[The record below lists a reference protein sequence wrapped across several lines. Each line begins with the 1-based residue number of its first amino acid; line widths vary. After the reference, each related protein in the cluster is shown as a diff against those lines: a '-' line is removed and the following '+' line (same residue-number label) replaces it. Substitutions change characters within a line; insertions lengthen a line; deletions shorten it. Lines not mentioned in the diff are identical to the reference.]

1 MMADTDTN
9 SGSPGASFVRA
20 DLHVHT
26 HADGDPDPKPDL
38 DSYIDAAIDSG
49 ISIMAITD
57 HNSVAFVRAAMH
69 AAEGK
74 NLVVIP
80 GLEISTHDGHLLA
93 LFAPEQMDDLEA
105 FAGSENLKLK
115 KLSGTDKRSDRSVL
129 DLVGEIGKRGGL
141 AIPAHVDA
149 SKGICETLR
158 QNELVELLSNPALA
172 GLEFLKSE
180 NLETWFTDAD
190 GDAARLA
197 AWKARQANP
206 LLKDRG
212 LARLMSSDAHSVKMV
227 GQDRASRTLTR
238 VKLDDPN
245 FAALRNAIHFNPKAR
260 CKAEAILPAT
270 YPRIV
275 SASFVG
281 GFLDGVSMDF
291 TGNLN
296 CLIGGRGSGKS
307 TALLSIRAALG
318 ADSFSDEDP
327 NDPDRMPETTTVTF
341 IDKAGSERVAIRH
354 RNGEA
359 RDAGGSLIRLRLA
372 DLGQDESGRLA
383 REYNE
388 NPAVLLAF
396 LDEFLVLHSFEERE
410 AELMGQLAEN
420 STEVQNTAVVS
431 DQIKKL
437 EDEQARLEASIKAAT
452 EGRIEDL
459 AKWAVLLASQKP
471 LLEDLDA
478 RLEAALP
485 QPITEPVVDL
495 DALADQFGVD
505 LQAKP
510 ANDFVGGEGGIR
522 ERLTAFD
529 TARAS
534 ISRRA
539 ASDIEKAANDVKA
552 SLGRWKDNQTE
563 LERRLDAKK
572 TELEKQGLKV
582 QAGALVTM
590 ANRLNEA
597 KKQLT
602 ALRKKQDKHKAARS
616 TRVELL
622 NELHTNRENLYQCR
636 VAGLKHIAENATNYS
651 DGLAIR
657 VFYDRCG
664 IDGEWVS
671 WLTSHF
677 ALRQPRVSRLASKIG
692 PHEFAT
698 KLLTNRKVL
707 LALKDQDGS
716 AFLTEDAV
724 NKAAIWQNL
733 FELEVMCRD
742 DRPRIEVQR
751 DGHPDRQP
759 FDKLSA
765 GQQRSVLLSLLLCAE
780 RNDPLVLDQPEDHLD
795 GQYIATAVVRHL
807 EAAKERRQVLIATHS
822 ANLVVLGDSELVI
835 PMDGTDGHG
844 RPYAVGAV
852 DRPETR
858 DEVCALLE
866 GGAQAYKKRGQ
877 RYGFRFVDDHDGS

>member
-1 MMADTDTN
+1 MAEADTDD
-9 SGSPGASFVRA
+9 GSPGATFIRA

-26 HADGDPDPKPDL
+26 YADGDADPKPDL
-38 DSYIDAAIDSG
+38 ESYVDAAIDSG

-57 HNSVAFVRAAMH
+57 HNSVQFVRAAMR
-69 AAEGK
+69 AAESK
-74 NLVVIP
+74 DLVVIP
-80 GLEISTHDGHLLA
+80 GIEISTHDGHLLA
-93 LFAPEQMDDLEA
+93 LFSPEQIDDLEA
-105 FAGSENLKLK
+105 FATSENLKLK
-115 KLSGTDKRSDRSVL
+115 KLSDTDKRSDRSIL
-129 DLVGEIGKRGGL
+129 DLVNEIGRRGGL

-149 SKGICETLR
+149 SRGICQTMH
-158 QNELVELLSNPALA
+158 QNELVELLSSPALA
-172 GLEFLKSE
+172 GLEFLKGDT
-180 NLETWFTDAD
+180 LETWFTDAD
-190 GDAARLA
+190 DDAARLA

-212 LARLMSSDAHSVKMV
+212 LARLMSSDAHSVKMI

-245 FAALRNAIHFNPKAR
+245 FAALRNAVQFNPKAR

-327 NDPDRMPETTTVTF
+327 NDPDRMPEITTVTF
-341 IDKAGSERVAIRH
+341 IDKAGSERVAVRH
-354 RNGEA
+354 RDGEP
-359 RDAGGSLIRLRLA
+359 RDAGGSPIRLRLA

-388 NPAVLLAF
+388 NPAVLLEF
-396 LDEFLVLHSFEERE
+396 LDSFLVLHSFEERE
-410 AELMGQLAEN
+410 TELTAQLAEN
-420 STEVQNTAVVS
+420 STEVQNTAVVA

-471 LLEDLDA
+471 LLEDLDS

-485 QPITEPVVDL
+485 EPITEPLVDL
-495 DALADQFGVD
+495 DALADEFGVD
-505 LQAKP
+505 LAAKP
-510 ANDFVGGEGGIR
+510 ANEFVGGADGIR
-522 ERLTAFD
+522 ERLTVFD
-529 TARAS
+529 TRRAS
-534 ISRRA
+534 ISKQA
-539 ASDIEKAANDVKA
+539 ASDIEKAAKEVEA
-552 SLGRWKDNQTE
+552 SLARWKDNQTE
-563 LERRLDAKK
+563 LEKRLNAKK
-572 TELEKQGLKV
+572 TELEQQGLKV

-602 ALRKKQDKHKAARS
+602 ALRKKQDKHKAARAS
-616 TRVELL
+616 RTESL
-622 NELHTNRENLYQCR
+622 NELHANRENLYQCR
-636 VAGLKHIAENATNYS
+636 IAGLKRIAEDATNYS

-677 ALRQPRVSRLASKIG
+677 TLRQPRVSRLASKIG
-692 PHEFAT
+692 PHDFAV
-698 KLLTNRKVL
+698 KLLTDRKAL
-707 LALKDQDGS
+707 LVLKDQDGS
-716 AFLTEDAV
+716 AFLTEEAV
-724 NKAAIWQNL
+724 NRAATWPNV

-751 DGHPDRQP
+751 DGHPDRRP

-780 RNDPLVLDQPEDHLD
+780 RSDPLVLDQPEDHLD

-844 RPYAVGAV
+844 TPYAVGAV

-866 GGAQAYKKRGQ
+866 GGAQAYKKRGE
-877 RYGFRFVDDHDGS
+877 RYGFRFAADPDKS